1 MHMRLWL
8 SLQCWVSNPP
18 SLEDHLHFFLSILD
32 ILNVFLSVIN
42 LLFEMRGLRIMMT
55 LWCWT
60 QWFLE
65 MTRWQHTAHLCI
77 WECCPLSHY
86 EICFYEK
93 KRHNL
98 FWCTQGRGAAL
109 LSTSSVA
116 VWAWHWLFHFKTHK
130 EEEILN
136 FMCLHHFAG
145 CATWH
150 KRWEGIS

>member
-32 ILNVFLSVIN
+32 TLNVFLSVIN
-42 LLFEMRGLRIMMT
+42 LLLEMRGLRIMMT

-86 EICFYEK
+86 KICFYGKKKATICFDACRVEELCCWARPVMQCGPGTGCSILKHTKKKKFLTLCVCIILLVVQRDTRDEK
-93 KRHNL
+93 
-98 FWCTQGRGAAL
+98 G
-109 LSTSSVA
+109 
-116 VWAWHWLFHFKTHK
+116 
-130 EEEILN
+130 
-136 FMCLHHFAG
+136 
-145 CATWH
+145 
-150 KRWEGIS
+150 